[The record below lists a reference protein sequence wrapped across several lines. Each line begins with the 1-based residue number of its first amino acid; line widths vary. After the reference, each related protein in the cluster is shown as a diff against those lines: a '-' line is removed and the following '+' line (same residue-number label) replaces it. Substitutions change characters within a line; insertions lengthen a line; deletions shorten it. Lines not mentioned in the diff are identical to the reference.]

1 MNYFVSDDYKT
12 EILDIL
18 IKKYSLDDSAVK
30 YYLSEKQ
37 LKKMNNKGMIIGS
50 HTLSHPV
57 MSKLTKENQK
67 REIEESFDFLSTFL
81 ELEHKT
87 YCHPHGGF
95 HSFNNDTIEILEE
108 LKVDYAFNVESRKI
122 ENNDFIKNRFYL
134 PRFNTNE
141 FPHGE
146 AN

>member
-1 MNYFVSDDYKT
+1 MIIKNKTDEPLVSVIMNCHNSETYLREAIESVIEQSYLNWELIFWDNQSDDNSSKILKSYKDQR
-12 EILDIL
+12 I
-18 IKKYSLDDSAVK
+18 K

-81 ELEHKT
+81 ELEHK
-87 YCHPHGGF
+87 
-95 HSFNNDTIEILEE
+95 
-108 LKVDYAFNVESRKI
+108 
-122 ENNDFIKNRFYL
+122 YL
-134 PRFNTNE
+134 
-141 FPHGE
+141 
-146 AN
+146 A